1 MNQKRTME
9 LINTMNTTQTHTPV
23 LEAKQLTKNYVLG
36 KNNELP
42 VLKAVDLSVQR
53 GEFVAVMGASGCG
66 KSTLLYNACGM
77 DRLTSGS
84 VLFNGVELSL
94 LPEPALARIRLTNM
108 GFIFQQIHLLKNLSI
123 FDNIVLSGYLCGNR
137 TRREVEQRATELME
151 QTGIAEIAGNDIT
164 QASGGQLQR
173 VGICR
178 ALINKPDIIF
188 GDEPTGA
195 LNSKASGE
203 IMDLL
208 GGVHREG
215 TTVMLVTHDVKV
227 ASRTERVLF
236 MMDGQI
242 VAEKGLGAW
251 PADGSSGTDE
261 GAIADRKAREAELA
275 QWLIELGF

>member
-1 MNQKRTME
+1 MKTN
-9 LINTMNTTQTHTPV
+9 NTV
-23 LEAKQLTKNYVLG
+23 IEAQQLTKNYVLG

-42 VLKAVDLSVQR
+42 VLKAVDLKIER
-53 GEFVAVMGASGCG
+53 GEFVAVMGASGSG
-66 KSTLLYNACGM
+66 KSTLLYNVCGM
-77 DRLTSGS
+77 DRMTSGS
-84 VLFNGVELSL
+84 VLFNGVDLSL

-137 TRREVEQRATELME
+137 TRREVERRATELME
-151 QTGIAEIAGNDIT
+151 QTGITEIASNDIT

-236 MMDGQI
+236 MMDGRI
-242 VAEKGLGAW
+242 VAEKRMGVW
-251 PADGSSGTDE
+251 PANGNG
-261 GAIADRKAREAELA
+261 GAGDRETEVAAHKAREAELA